1 MVESKEVVESKER
14 WYDLNKIGEWLITEP
29 EITDKDLR
37 PYYYACK
44 EKFDYFAGKSAQND
58 LSEVVD
64 LLFRDEM
71 AIVGRIEDLKNLT
84 NQEADQV
91 FDVVVQKIMER
102 GQFDTKPKGTD
113 GLNVLVQSKPE
124 LRKSLVNFIDAIPV
138 AKVGVWI
145 LHGWDRAIPKDCGE
159 RKILNQYIDKL
170 KSNGTP
176 VVKAAL
182 KKMRGD

>member
-1 MVESKEVVESKER
+1 MVEEKDTVESKER

-44 EKFDYFAGKSAQND
+44 EKIDYFSGKSSQND

-71 AIVGRIEDLKNLT
+71 AIVGCIEDLKNLT
-84 NQEADQV
+84 SQESDQV
-91 FDVVVQKIMER
+91 FDVVVQKIMKR

-113 GLNVLVQSKPE
+113 GLIILVQSKPE
-124 LRKSLVNFIDAIPV
+124 LRKSLINFIEAIPV
-138 AKVGVWI
+138 SKVGVWI
-145 LHGWDRAIPKDCGE
+145 LHGWDKAIPKDCEE
-159 RKILNQYIDKL
+159 RKTLNQYFDKL
-170 KSNGTP
+170 KSSGTS

-182 KKMRGD
+182 KKM

>member
-1 MVESKEVVESKER
+1 M
-14 WYDLNKIGEWLITEP
+14 
-29 EITDKDLR
+29 
-37 PYYYACK
+37 
-44 EKFDYFAGKSAQND
+44 SAPSND

-71 AIVGRIEDLKNLT
+71 AIVGRIDELKNLT
-84 NQEADQV
+84 NPEADQV

-113 GLNVLVQSKPE
+113 GLIILAQNKPE
-124 LRKSLVNFIDAIPV
+124 LCKSLINFIDAIPV
-138 AKVGVWI
+138 DKVGVWI
-145 LHGWDRAIPKDCGE
+145 LHGWDRAIPKDCDE
-159 RKILNQYIDKL
+159 RKLLNQYIDRL

-176 VVKAAL
+176 VVKSTL